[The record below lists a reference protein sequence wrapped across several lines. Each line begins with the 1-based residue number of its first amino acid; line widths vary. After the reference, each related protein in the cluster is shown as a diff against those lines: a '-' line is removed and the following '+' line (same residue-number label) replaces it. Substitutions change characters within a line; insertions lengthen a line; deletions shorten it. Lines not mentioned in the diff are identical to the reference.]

1 MIKILDMTNLSEKG
15 RNQMTN
21 GNGNPPKKKVENDNR
36 HLQKLLQK
44 AVHAEKAPD
53 SLREKISRMIR
64 E

>member
-1 MIKILDMTNLSEKG
+1 MSEKG

-21 GNGNPPKKKVENDNR
+21 GNGTPPKKNVENDNR

-53 SLREKISRMIR
+53 SLREKISKMIR